1 MCHVFPADRALAT
14 GRDLRQLRF
23 SKPFSGYVIHP
34 YLASIKDVIYLK
46 KAEKTPATG
55 EQDTRRIVQEMLDDI
70 ESGGEAK
77 AREYAANLDKWTG
90 EIVVSKEEIK
100 TAGESLSQR
109 ARDDIQFAY
118 ERVKKF
124 AEAQLAS
131 MTEFETE
138 LSPGLI
144 AGQRLIPVQ
153 TAGCYIPGGRYAHIA
168 SAIMSVTTAKVAG
181 VKNVV
186 ACSPTR
192 GDSGVHPSILYAADL
207 AGADTILALGGV
219 QGIAAMAFGLF
230 SGHPADILVGPGNR
244 FVAEAKRILY
254 GRVGIDMFAGP
265 TEIAVIADETADPN
279 IVASDLISQAEHGF
293 DSPAWLISTSED
305 LAKEV
310 MARIPDCIARLGEPN
325 RSAAE
330 GAWRDYGEVV
340 IADTREE
347 AVIQSDIYAAE
358 HLEVHTADL
367 EWWLANLSNYGSLF
381 LGEETTVTYGD
392 KASGPNH
399 ILPTKGAA
407 RYSGGLSVGKFIK
420 TVTWQRMNR
429 EANRDVGAVS
439 ARISRAEGMEGHA
452 LAGDDRL
459 HKYFP
464 EEQFELKAS

>member
-1 MCHVFPADRALAT
+1 MLA
-14 GRDLRQLRF
+14 
-23 SKPFSGYVIHP
+23 K
-34 YLASIKDVIYLK
+34 
-46 KAEKTPATG
+46 
-55 EQDTRRIVQEMLDDI
+55 I
-70 ESGGEAK
+70 ENGGEET
-77 AREYAANLDKWTG
+77 AREYAENLDKWTG
-90 EIVVSKEEIK
+90 DIIVTSEEIAA
-100 TAGESLSQR
+100 AGERLSQR
-109 ARDDIQFAY
+109 ARDDIHFAY
-118 ERVKKF
+118 DRVKKF

-131 MTEFETE
+131 MQEFETE

-144 AGQRLIPVQ
+144 AGQKLIPVH
-153 TAGCYIPGGRYAHIA
+153 TAGCYVPGGRYAHIA

-192 GDSGVHPSILYAADL
+192 GSEGVHPSILYAAGL

-230 SGHPADILVGPGNR
+230 SGHPADVLVGPGNR

-265 TEIAVIADETADPN
+265 TEIAVIADETADPD

-293 DSPAWLISTSED
+293 DSPAWLISTSQE
-305 LAKEV
+305 LAEKVIE
-310 MARIPDCIARLGEPN
+310 RIPSCIARLSEPN
-325 RSAAE
+325 KTAAE
-330 GAWRDYGEVV
+330 SAWRDYGEVI
-340 IADTREE
+340 IAETREE
-347 AVIQSDIYAAE
+347 AVKQSDIYAPE
-358 HLEVHTADL
+358 HLEVHTKDL
-367 EWWLANLSNYGSLF
+367 EWWLAELSNYGSLF

>member
-1 MCHVFPADRALAT
+1 M
-14 GRDLRQLRF
+14 
-23 SKPFSGYVIHP
+23 
-34 YLASIKDVIYLK
+34 IYLK
-46 KAEKTPATG
+46 KADKSPTTG
-55 EQDTRRIVQEMLDDI
+55 EEDTRRIVQDMLAKI
-70 ESGGEAK
+70 EDGGEET
-77 AREYAANLDKWTG
+77 AREYAENLDKWTG
-90 EIVVSKEEIK
+90 DIIVTSEEIAE
-100 TAGESLSQR
+100 AGERLSQR

-118 ERVKKF
+118 DRVKKF

-131 MTEFETE
+131 MQEFETE

-144 AGQRLIPVQ
+144 AGQKLIPVH
-153 TAGCYIPGGRYAHIA
+153 TAGCYVPGGRYAHIA

-181 VKNVV
+181 VKNVI

-192 GDSGVHPSILYAADL
+192 GSDGVHPSILYAAGL

-230 SGHPADILVGPGNR
+230 SGHPADVLVGPGNR

-265 TEIAVIADETADPN
+265 TEIAVIADETADPD

-293 DSPAWLISTSED
+293 DSPAWLISTSQE
-305 LAKEV
+305 LAEQV
-310 MARIPDCIARLGEPN
+310 IERIPNCISRLGEPN
-325 RSAAE
+325 KAAAE
-330 GAWRDYGEVV
+330 SAWRDYGEVI

-347 AVIQSDIYAAE
+347 AVKQSDIYAPE
-358 HLEVHTADL
+358 HLEVHTKDL
-367 EWWLANLSNYGSLF
+367 DWWLAELSNYGSLF

-464 EEQFELKAS
+464 DEQFELKAS